1 MFFPADVVPLAVLNN
16 DTTPL
21 HTPTL
26 LPMSPHPA
34 PAPPPPNAAA
44 AHPPETERVS
54 QYSESH
60 ITLSTPETLELCL
73 NQQHNT
79 GKIHVFQMCLPSFH
93 FSGATRLV
101 Q

>member
-1 MFFPADVVPLAVLNN
+1 MSYVLLFLVDFAPLPGTNN

-34 PAPPPPNAAA
+34 PAPVPA
-44 AHPPETERVS
+44 AHPPEADRIS

-60 ITLSTPETLELCL
+60 ITL
-73 NQQHNT
+73 
-79 GKIHVFQMCLPSFH
+79 
-93 FSGATRLV
+93 
-101 Q
+101 